1 MLALTITPTLRTAGI
16 NYDVASSTLEIHGIS
31 IPENAD
37 AFFQPLYEW
46 VELML
51 QHHKGPLTIRIN
63 LTYFNTSSVRHL
75 LIIIKSLI
83 APFGNQLKVLWVYE
97 HDDEEIRERGEQ
109 LAEVVRFPFEF
120 VAEDN

>member
-16 NYDVASSTLEIHGIS
+16 HYDVDRATLDISGIS

-37 AFFQPLYEW
+37 AFFQPLYDWME
-46 VELML
+46 VMVK
-51 QHHKGPLTIRIN
+51 QHKGALTIRIN

-75 LIIIKSLI
+75 LIIIKGLI
-83 APFGNQLKVLWVYE
+83 ATFRDALQVQWVYE

-109 LAEVVRFPFEF
+109 LSEVVKFPFEF
-120 VAEDN
+120 ISEN